1 MSGLKKGHFD
11 QAVGRLK
18 ENMERYLELS
28 RNSAERFLGGDT
40 ENVMSSIQSI
50 HRRLDAI
57 PASELELA
65 REESIQLANE
75 IQELRQQ
82 LQDIEKQF
90 IQTDTQK
97 QEASAL
103 QKKTAEE
110 IADIARKLEV
120 LSQKAQRKIDKT
132 DYNHLSLNKEVSA
145 VNALSAQLRTSIR
158 KVVDDFAITHDAQ
171 VIISAR
177 LLSMKTACIRLAQKR
192 TQLEAMAARRRESI
206 QIQEKQKQI
215 SVQNHEEIMM
225 MVDNIKTLEYDRFMH
240 GRFIEFQ
247 SRIQDFLNAFNRDNY
262 EWCAENSPRLL
273 EELKRFFNEMATL
286 VRTFHET
293 EQITRSQL
301 KAAQDELASIDLN
314 DLKRWSQKADEI
326 KNAVERLNTCE
337 VEVERIS
344 ESGTHP
350 QDFDAPRQTIAAV
363 IDSLRKLMAEA
374 TENHARYDARDGI
387 RKAIR
392 DTLKA
397 LKYDTPR
404 YYFQENLEDG
414 SPNELSPLTIYA
426 HNPAETGNLRLT
438 VSLEGD
444 TSLEVYREDE
454 NGQALEVT
462 QKDAVNCHHALLD
475 FSRQLETSGFNLR
488 ITDWGRAK
496 DLTEPTEQHDVAWN
510 DSKPERQIGSEH
522 VISDKTK
529 EIMKER
535 RREQL

>member
-28 RNSAERFLGGDT
+28 RNSAERFFGDDT

-50 HRRLDAI
+50 HCRLDAI
-57 PASELELA
+57 PSSELELA

-75 IQELRQQ
+75 IQEIRQQ

-90 IQTDTQK
+90 IQTDIQK
-97 QEASAL
+97 QEANAL

-110 IADIARKLEV
+110 ITDITRKLEA
-120 LSQKAQRKIDKT
+120 LSQKAQRKIEKT
-132 DYNHLSLNKEVSA
+132 DYNHLALNKEVSA
-145 VNALSAQLRTSIR
+145 VNALSVQLRTSIR
-158 KVVDDFAITHDAQ
+158 KIVDDLAITHDAQ
-171 VIISAR
+171 VIIGGR

-192 TQLEAMAARRRESI
+192 TQLEILVAKRRESN
-206 QIQEKQKQI
+206 QIKEKQKQI

-273 EELKRFFNEMATL
+273 EELKRFFNEMAML

-293 EQITRSQL
+293 EQMTRSQL

-326 KNAVERLNTCE
+326 KNAVERLNTCAG
-337 VEVERIS
+337 EVERIS
-344 ESGTHP
+344 ACGTHP

-363 IDSLRKLMAEA
+363 VDSLRKLMAEA

-426 HNPAETGNLRLT
+426 HNPAETGNMRLT
-438 VSLEGD
+438 VGLEGD

-454 NGQALEVT
+454 DGRALEVT
-462 QKDAVNCHHALLD
+462 QKDVVNCHHALLD

-496 DLTEPTEQHDVAWN
+496 DLTENTEQHGLAWN
-510 DSKPERQIGSEH
+510 DSKTERQIGSQH
-522 VISDKTK
+522 VTSEKTK
-529 EIMKER
+529 EIMRER

>member
-28 RNSAERFLGGDT
+28 RNSAERFLGGDS

-57 PASELELA
+57 PSAELELV
-65 REESIQLANE
+65 REDSIQLANE
-75 IQELRQQ
+75 ITEIRQQ

-90 IQTDTQK
+90 IQTDIQK

-110 IADIARKLEV
+110 IADITKKLEE

-132 DYNHLSLNKEVSA
+132 DYNHLALNKEVSA
-145 VNALSAQLRTSIR
+145 VNALSAQLRMSIR
-158 KVVDDFAITHDAQ
+158 KVVEDFAITHDAQ
-171 VIISAR
+171 VTICGR

-192 TQLEAMAARRRESI
+192 TQLEALAAKRRESNR
-206 QIQEKQKQI
+206 IQEKQKQI

-240 GRFIEFQ
+240 GRFLEFQ
-247 SRIQDFLNAFNRDNY
+247 TRIQDFLNAFKRDNY

-286 VRTFHET
+286 VQTFHET

-301 KAAQDELASIDLN
+301 KAAQDELAGIDLD
-314 DLKRWSQKADEI
+314 DLKRWSQKADEV
-326 KNAVERLNTCE
+326 KKAVEQLNTCE
-337 VEVERIS
+337 AEVERIS
-344 ESGTHP
+344 AIGTRP

-363 IDSLRKLMAEA
+363 IEALRRLMNEA

-392 DTLKA
+392 DALKA
-397 LKYDTPR
+397 LKYDAPR
-404 YYFQENLEDG
+404 YYFQESLEDG

-438 VSLEGD
+438 VGLEGD
-444 TSLEVYREDE
+444 TSLEVFREDE
-454 NGQALEVT
+454 NGRELEVT
-462 QKDAVNCHHALLD
+462 QKDAVNCHHAVLD
-475 FSRQLETSGFNLR
+475 FGRQLETSGFNLR

-496 DLTEPTEQHDVAWN
+496 DLTESTEQHTLAWN
-510 DSKPERQIGSEH
+510 DSKPERQIGSQPAVTE
-522 VISDKTK
+522 KTK
-529 EIMKER
+529 ELMKER

>member
-28 RNSAERFLGGDT
+28 RNSAERFFGSDT

-225 MVDNIKTLEYDRFMH
+225 MVDNIKMLEYDRFMH

-293 EQITRSQL
+293 EQITRCQL

-326 KNAVERLNTCE
+326 KNAVERLNACA

-344 ESGTHP
+344 ASGTHP

-454 NGQALEVT
+454 NGRALEVT

-496 DLTEPTEQHDVAWN
+496 DLTEPTEQHSVAWN
-510 DSKPERQIGSEH
+510 DSSTERQIGCQH

>member
-28 RNSAERFLGGDT
+28 CNSAERFLGGDT

-57 PASELELA
+57 PSSELELA

-75 IQELRQQ
+75 IQEIRQQ

-90 IQTDTQK
+90 IQTDIQK

-110 IADIARKLEV
+110 IADITKKLNM
-120 LSQKAQRKIDKT
+120 LSQKAQSKIDKT
-132 DYNHLSLNKEVSA
+132 DYNHLALNKEVSA

-158 KVVDDFAITHDAQ
+158 KVIDDLAITHDAQ
-171 VIISAR
+171 VTISGR

-192 TQLEAMAARRRESI
+192 TQLETLAAKRLESN
-206 QIQEKQKQI
+206 QIKEKQKQI

-247 SRIQDFLNAFNRDNY
+247 SRIQDFLNAFNCDNY
-262 EWCAENSPRLL
+262 EWCAENSQRLL

-301 KAAQDELASIDLN
+301 KAAQDELTSIDLY

-326 KNAVERLNTCE
+326 ENAVERLNTCA

-344 ESGTHP
+344 ASGIHP

-454 NGQALEVT
+454 DGRALEVT

-475 FSRQLETSGFNLR
+475 FSHQLETSGFNLR

-496 DLTEPTEQHDVAWN
+496 DLVETTEQHGLAWN
-510 DSKPERQIGSEH
+510 DSKTERQIGSQYVTSE
-522 VISDKTK
+522 KTK
-529 EIMKER
+529 EIMRER

>member
-28 RNSAERFLGGDT
+28 RNSAERFFGSDT

-75 IQELRQQ
+75 IQEIRQQ

-90 IQTDTQK
+90 IQTDIQK
-97 QEASAL
+97 QEANAL

-110 IADIARKLEV
+110 ITDITRKLEA

-132 DYNHLSLNKEVSA
+132 DYNHLDLNKEVKA
-145 VNALSAQLRTSIR
+145 VNALSVQLRTSIR
-158 KVVDDFAITHDAQ
+158 KVIDDLAITHDAQ
-171 VIISAR
+171 VTIGGR
-177 LLSMKTACIRLAQKR
+177 LLSMKTTCIRLAQKR
-192 TQLEAMAARRRESI
+192 TQLETLVAKRRESN
-206 QIQEKQKQI
+206 QIKEKQKQI

-314 DLKRWSQKADEI
+314 DLIRWSQKADEI
-326 KNAVERLNTCE
+326 KNAVERLNTCA

-344 ESGTHP
+344 ASGTHP

-363 IDSLRKLMAEA
+363 VDSLRKLMAEA
-374 TENHARYDARDGI
+374 TENHACYDARDGI

-438 VSLEGD
+438 VGLEGD

-454 NGQALEVT
+454 DGRALEVT

-475 FSRQLETSGFNLR
+475 FSRQLETSGFNLM

-496 DLTEPTEQHDVAWN
+496 ELTEPTEQHSVAWN
-510 DSKPERQIGSEH
+510 DSSTERQIGSQH
-522 VISDKTK
+522 VTAEKTK
-529 EIMKER
+529 EIMRER